1 MPLISNGVLGIHSR
15 GIHRNRGDLIRSK
28 IDVQNVVRIGQ
39 PGHLQSLTVAGC
51 KSVRVVYRNQ
61 FEVDPQS

>member
-1 MPLISNGVLGIHSR
+1 MKLEY
-15 GIHRNRGDLIRSK
+15 DLIRSK

-51 KSVRVVYRNQ
+51 KSVRVVYEDQ
-61 FEVDPQS
+61 FEVDPRS